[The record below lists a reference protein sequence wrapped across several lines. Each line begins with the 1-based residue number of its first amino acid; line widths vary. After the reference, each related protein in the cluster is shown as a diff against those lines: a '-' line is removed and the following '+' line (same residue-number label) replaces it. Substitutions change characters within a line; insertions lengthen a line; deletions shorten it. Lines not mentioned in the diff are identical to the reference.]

1 MTTKSFRALCVV
13 IATTALVL
21 VPSSLSA
28 SDSRAAEQA
37 AAGDAL
43 EVALAYVNAN
53 PADLGVTS
61 ADVSDLYATST
72 LKRSLGVTHVN
83 LNQRFQDLEVFGGH
97 STVSV
102 KNGSVVFA
110 AGAFVRNLRA
120 AGPRPRRSTPSR
132 PSTRPRGTRPGGA
145 RQPPRARGRRRR
157 GRRLGRRDLGYP
169 DSSPVGLGLHEGR
182 PSPGVAAFDRRLG
195 QRVPLERDHRRDD
208 GRSSE
213 STTGP
218 ARTTWGTW
226 RQRCRAPAALP
237 R

>member
-21 VPSSLSA
+21 VPTSLSA

-53 PADLGVTS
+53 PADLGVTI

-72 LKRSLGVTHVN
+72 LRSAHSGVTHVN

-102 KNGSVVFA
+102 KDGSVVFA
-110 AGAFVRNLRA
+110 AGAFVRNLRVAGPATATIDAVQAVDAA
-120 AGPRPRRSTPSR
+120 AGALDLAEPANLRVLEGGEDEAVVSGGGISTWPCSQKVAK
-132 PSTRPRGTRPGGA
+132 SGT
-145 RQPPRARGRRRR
+145 
-157 GRRLGRRDLGYP
+157 
-169 DSSPVGLGLHEGR
+169 SISC
-182 PSPGVAAFDRRLG
+182 AA
-195 QRVPLERDHRRDD
+195 Q
-208 GRSSE
+208 
-213 STTGP
+213 
-218 ARTTWGTW
+218 AW
-226 RQRCRAPAALP
+226 RQRP
-237 R
+237 